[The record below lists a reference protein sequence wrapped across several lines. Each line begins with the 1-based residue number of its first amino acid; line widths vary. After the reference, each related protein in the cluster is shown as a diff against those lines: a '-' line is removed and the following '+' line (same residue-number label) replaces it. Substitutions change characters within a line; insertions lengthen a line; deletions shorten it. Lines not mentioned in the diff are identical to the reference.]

1 MEAQPSRL
9 RELLEELHAE
19 LSRNAPF
26 DERGRELVRR
36 LREDIARYDSA
47 GSLPGASAA
56 PAAGG
61 ELPPQGLR
69 GRLQEMIVGLEESHP
84 QLAATIEQAMVAL
97 SNMGL

>member
-26 DERGRELVRR
+26 DERGRELVRS

-47 GSLPGASAA
+47 GSLPDASAA
-56 PAAGG
+56 PATGG
-61 ELPPQGLR
+61 TLPPHGLR

-84 QLAATIEQAMVAL
+84 QLAATIEQTMVAL

>member
-19 LSRNAPF
+19 LARNAPF
-26 DERGRELVRR
+26 GERGRELVRR

-47 GSLPGASAA
+47 ASLPDAS
-56 PAAGG
+56 AAGG

-69 GRLQEMIVGLEESHP
+69 GRLQELIVGLEESHP
-84 QLAATIEQAMVAL
+84 QLAATIEQTMVAL